1 MRLNAI
7 VDNFARSS
15 TNGSISGFEQSERHV
30 PIVLEGESLPDHGRD
45 LDCIAA
51 ESHPLYARLVRQF
64 LSWSKRR
71 VMPELDART
80 QYDIGENDCRPP
92 QAKPTN
98 AYSAS
103 FEAMLN
109 RSI

>member
-15 TNGSISGFEQSERHV
+15 TNGSISGFEQSERHI
-30 PIVLEGESLPDHGRD
+30 PIVLEGEGLPDHGRD
-45 LDCIAA
+45 LDCIAV

-71 VMPELDART
+71 VMPELDTRI
-80 QYDIGENDCRPP
+80 QYDIGESDCRPFRRSP
-92 QAKPTN
+92 PKPIRHH
-98 AYSAS
+98 S
-103 FEAMLN
+103 
-109 RSI
+109 RPC